1 MPRAAG
7 KVAQADIE
15 RYIRALTKSC
25 GPVGVF
31 IRPDGVVEIKPVE
44 KPQETAPIDRQEH
57 LVP

>member
-15 RYIRALTKSC
+15 RYIRALSKSC

-31 IRPDGVVEIKPVE
+31 IRPDGTVEIRPVE
-44 KPQETAPIDRQEH
+44 EQKPGRVDRQEN